1 MLLSGG
7 SSGNSMSGARFLAI
21 FHKCAFKTGYIAI
34 STAVNRGRTV
44 ERSTHGPPGEG
55 CYDFVIVGSGFGGSV
70 SAMRLTGKGYR
81 VLVLERGKR
90 YRDED
95 FPRSNWN
102 VFKYLWF
109 PALRCFGIQNLTLLK
124 DVLVLHGTG
133 VGGGSLVYANVLMEP
148 DDVMFE
154 APAWRHLADW
164 KQVLRPHYDTARR
177 MLGVTTNPRL
187 WPADNVPREV
197 AGEMGRAARASPYRT
212 RTLAGKA
219 RRATAARTA
228 GAAWSAA
235 ATTPRT
241 RSSRTTSTS
250 RRSGARRCAPRRK
263 SPTSVHWRASSLTGR
278 ATRS

>member
-1 MLLSGG
+1 
-7 SSGNSMSGARFLAI
+7 
-21 FHKCAFKTGYIAI
+21 
-34 STAVNRGRTV
+34 
-44 ERSTHGPPGEG
+44 
-55 CYDFVIVGSGFGGSV
+55 
-70 SAMRLTGKGYR
+70 MRLTGKGYR

-187 WPADNVPREV
+187 WPADNVLREV
-197 AGEMGRAARASPYRT
+197 AEEMGRGETFCPAELAITFAEPGREGEPIPDPYFGGEGPTRNGCTYCGLHGRLPLQRQEHARQELPLLRGEVG
-212 RTLAGKA
+212 RG
-219 RRATAARTA
+219 
-228 GAAWSAA
+228 
-235 ATTPRT
+235 
-241 RSSRTTSTS
+241 
-250 RRSGARRCAPRRK
+250 GARRDGSHRHP
-263 SPTSVHWRASSLTGR
+263 STGGR
-278 ATRS
+278 AA